1 MKVSRRG
8 TPKPAPSVTRCAVYC
23 RQSVEE
29 RGGNGFG
36 SLEAQR
42 EKGEAYISLFPEKH
56 WELVPTEYSDPGYS
70 GGTLDRP
77 ALTRLRTDIAAG
89 KIDCVV
95 VYRSDRLSRSIR
107 DFLELMEEFD
117 KHGVTFVSVS
127 EQFDTSTPGGRMHRN
142 MLLMFAQ
149 YEREVIAERTRD
161 KVHAARRKGKFT
173 GGGLILGFDRHPDG
187 GRLVVNET
195 EARRVR
201 KIFRMFEERPS
212 LVDTVQE
219 LNRRGWTLK
228 KWTTKTG
235 REYGGGPFD
244 VHSLRRMLSN
254 HAYIGKVNF
263 RGTTYDGEHDAIVD
277 QKTWDRVQELAKNGS
292 RGFRRPSNR
301 TTSLLAGILRCSP
314 CDAAMTPTYSQKGHV
329 RYRYYLCTKA
339 HLRGWDSCPTKS
351 VSAKKIEA
359 FVVDKIRGI
368 GRDPELV
375 ARTAEEARKHLVT
388 RKAELEAEAKQV
400 RADLEKAHTELRSS
414 LKPVPRNGTT
424 GRDQGVDDLEV
435 GIRGLEGHLTAV
447 TEELTTLEG
456 MSIDPPDLQTAIS
469 AFDPV
474 WMHLEPAEQV
484 RVMQLLI
491 ERIDYDGGS
500 ENLAIAFRPSGVKT
514 FIAEA
519 RTSAEEGP

>member
-1 MKVSRRG
+1 MKASRRG
-8 TPKPAPSVTRCAVYC
+8 IPTASPSVTRCAIYC

-42 EKGEAYISLFPEKH
+42 EKGETYISLYPEKH
-56 WELVPTEYSDPGYS
+56 WELVTTEYADPGFS
-70 GGTLDRP
+70 GATLDRP
-77 ALTRLRTDIAAG
+77 ALTRLRSDIAEG

-117 KHGVTFVSVS
+117 RHEVTFVSVS

-149 YEREVIAERTRD
+149 YERELIAERTRD

-201 KIFRMFEERPS
+201 KIFRLFEEHPS

-228 KWTTKTG
+228 QWTTKEG

-244 VHSLRRMLSN
+244 VHSLRRLVTN
-254 HAYIGKVNF
+254 HAYVGKVF
-263 RGTTYDGEHDAIVD
+263 FGGTVYDGEHEAIVD
-277 QKTWDRVQELAKNGS
+277 QETWDRVQELLKNGR
-292 RGFRRPSNR
+292 RGPRRPGSR
-301 TTSLLAGILRCSP
+301 CTSLLAGILRCAP
-314 CDAAMTPTYSQKGHV
+314 CDAAMTPTYSQKGRV
-329 RYRYYLCTKA
+329 RYRYYLCLKA
-339 HLRGWDSCPTKS
+339 HLRGWDSCPSKS

-359 FVVDKIRGI
+359 FVVDRIRGV
-368 GRDPELV
+368 GRDSELV
-375 ARTAEEARKHLVT
+375 ARTVEEARKQLAA
-388 RKAELEAEAKQV
+388 RKAELESEAK
-400 RADLEKAHTELRSS
+400 RIRGDLEKAHTELRNTLRAVPSS
-414 LKPVPRNGTT
+414 GRPGHQDAPVREEAI
-424 GRDQGVDDLEV
+424 RALEDRLRAV
-435 GIRGLEGHLTAV
+435 EEEATALEGQR
-447 TEELTTLEG
+447 
-456 MSIDPPDLQTAIS
+456 IDPADLQAALA

-474 WMHLEPAEQV
+474 WSHLEPAEQA

-491 ERIDYDGGS
+491 ERIDYDGGTG
-500 ENLAIAFRPSGVKT
+500 NLAITFRPGGVRT
-514 FIAEA
+514 LAAEA
-519 RTSAEEGP
+519 QATEKVGP

>member
-1 MKVSRRG
+1 MKASRRG

-42 EKGEAYISLFPEKH
+42 EKGEAYVGIFPEKH
-56 WELVPTEYSDPGYS
+56 WELVPTEYSDS
-70 GGTLDRP
+70 GFSGATLDRP
-77 ALTRLRTDIAAG
+77 ALTRLRSDIAAG
-89 KIDCVV
+89 KVDCVV

-117 KHGVTFVSVS
+117 RHDVTFVSVS

-149 YEREVIAERTRD
+149 YEREVIAERTKD

-187 GRLVVNET
+187 GRLVTNEG

-201 KIFRMFEERPS
+201 KIFRLFEEHPFIVES
-212 LVDTVQE
+212 VQE

-228 KWTTKTG
+228 RWTTKAG
-235 REYGGGPFD
+235 LEYGGGPFD

-254 HAYIGKVNF
+254 HAYIGKVFF
-263 RGTTYDGEHDAIVD
+263 RGTVYDGEHEAIVD
-277 QKTWDRVQELAKNGS
+277 QGTWDRVQELLKNG
-292 RGFRRPSNR
+292 RTGPRRPGSR
-301 TTSLLAGILRCSP
+301 CTSLLAGILRCAP
-314 CDAAMTPTYSQKGHV
+314 CDSAMTPTYSQKGRV
-329 RYRYYLCTKA
+329 RYRYYLCLKA
-339 HLRGWDSCPTKS
+339 HLRGWDSCPSKS

-359 FVVDKIRGI
+359 FVVDKIRGV

-375 ARTAEEARKHLVT
+375 ARTLEEAREQLVA
-388 RKAELEAEAKQV
+388 RKVELDAQAKQLRV
-400 RADLEKAHTELRSS
+400 DIEKAHTDLRNTLKAVPSS
-414 LKPVPRNGTT
+414 RPGRQGTT
-424 GRDQGVDDLEV
+424 PSAEVIRALEDRLAAAE
-435 GIRGLEGHLTAV
+435 GEAAALEGQR
-447 TEELTTLEG
+447 
-456 MSIDPPDLQTAIS
+456 IDPADLQDALRT
-469 AFDPV
+469 FDPV
-474 WMHLEPAEQV
+474 WSHLEPAEQA

-491 ERIDYDGGS
+491 ERIDYDGGTG
-500 ENLAIAFRPSGVKT
+500 NLAITFRPGGVRT
-514 FIAEA
+514 LAAEA
-519 RTSAEEGP
+519 QATGEEGP

>member
-1 MKVSRRG
+1 MKRPRSSAPRTV
-8 TPKPAPSVTRCAVYC
+8 PAVTRCAIYC

-42 EKGEAYISLFPEKH
+42 DKGEAYVTLFPEKH
-56 WELVPTEYSDPGYS
+56 WEIVPTEYSDPGFS
-70 GGTLDRP
+70 GATLDRP
-77 ALTRLRTDIAAG
+77 ALTRLRADIAAG

-117 KHGVTFVSVS
+117 RHEVTFVSVS

-201 KIFRMFEERPS
+201 KIFRLFEEHPS
-212 LVDTVQE
+212 LVETVKE

-228 KWTTKTG
+228 RWTTKQG

-254 HAYIGKVNF
+254 FAYRGQVLF
-263 RGTTYDGEHDAIVD
+263 RGTVYDGEHDGIVD
-277 QKTWDRVQELAKNGS
+277 QETWDRVQDLLKNG
-292 RGFRRPSNR
+292 RNGPRRPGSR
-301 TTSLLAGILRCSP
+301 CTSLLAGILRCAP
-314 CDAAMTPTYSQKGHV
+314 CDSAMTPTYSQKGRV
-329 RYRYYLCTKA
+329 RYRYYLCLKA
-339 HLRGWDSCPTKS
+339 HLRGWDSCPSKS
-351 VSAKKIEA
+351 VSAKKIEK
-359 FVVDKIRGI
+359 FVVDKIRGV

-375 ARTAEEARKHLVT
+375 ARTVEVAGRQLTT
-388 RKAELEAEAKQV
+388 RKTELESEAK
-400 RADLEKAHTELRSS
+400 RLRGELEKAHADLRTT
-414 LKPVPRNGTT
+414 LRAVPRD
-424 GRDQGVDDLEV
+424 GRPGRRDATAREESIRALEERLATV
-435 GIRGLEGHLTAV
+435 VEEAAVLEGQR
-447 TEELTTLEG
+447 
-456 MSIDPPDLQTAIS
+456 IDPADLQAGLA
-469 AFDPV
+469 AFEPV
-474 WMHLEPAEQV
+474 WSHLEPAEQA

-491 ERIDYDGGS
+491 ERIDYDGGTG
-500 ENLAIAFRPSGVKT
+500 NLAITFRPGGVRT
-514 FIAEA
+514 LAAEA
-519 RTSAEEGP
+519 TGEGGL